1 MNDVPQSSIGW
12 GKPMAWGLNV
22 YGSLGGRGGLAL
34 TGDVR

>member
-1 MNDVPQSSIGW
+1 MNDLPRSSIGC

-22 YGSLGGRGGLAL
+22 YGSLGGLAL